1 MAHKT
6 FISYKY
12 SEARELRDRII
23 DALGSDASYYRGE
36 TADSPDLTDR
46 KTETIKEHLKD
57 MLFDTTVTIVI
68 VSPDMRQSDWIDW
81 EIEYSL
87 RNYNRSGRYSSTN
100 GILGVLM
107 KVNGGYDW
115 IRYRANQYDG
125 CTSNNYSDSLLP
137 NIMRNNRYNQ
147 TPKEYACPTC
157 GSVDRLTGSYIS
169 LIDEDEFLATPKRFI
184 ENAYEKSQDLQ
195 HYDICRDRKLSA

>member
-12 SEARELRDRII
+12 SESRELRDRII
-23 DALGSDASYYRGE
+23 GALGQDASYYKGE
-36 TADSPDLTDR
+36 TADSPNLKDR

-68 VSPDMRQSDWIDW
+68 VSPNMRQSNWIDW

-87 RNYNRSGRYSSTN
+87 RNYTRSGKCSGTN
-100 GILGVLM
+100 GVLGVLM

-115 IRYRANQYDG
+115 IRSHTSHADG
-125 CTSNNYSDSLLP
+125 CTSNGYADSLLP
-137 NIMRNNRYNQ
+137 SIMQNN
-147 TPKEYACPTC
+147 
-157 GSVDRLTGSYIS
+157 
-169 LIDEDEFLATPKRFI
+169 
-184 ENAYEKSQDLQ
+184 
-195 HYDICRDRKLSA
+195 